1 MYQWSTYYS
10 IFLYLSSILSYYRY
24 FTSKPATPH
33 QYAIIIHMTKIS
45 LDLEALKAERAA
57 LGDFLARPDA
67 YGSPDFTSK
76 NKRFSELE
84 TLIAKGDERATLE
97 QNLRDAKELANDGGE
112 LAELAKA
119 EITETEARL
128 AELEEELFILLTPK
142 DPNDEKNIIIEIR
155 AGAGGDEA
163 SLFAAELY
171 RMYLRWCEA
180 NGYKTELI
188 SESANDSGGYKEV
201 IFMVKGDAPY
211 AKLKFEGGVHR
222 VQRVPVTESQGRVHT
237 STVTVAVLP
246 EAEETDIEISP
257 NDLRVDI
264 YRSSGHGGQS
274 VNTTD
279 SAVRITHLPTGI
291 VVTNQDEKSQIK
303 NREKAMSVLRSRLL
317 QMKIDEENAKL
328 SAERRSLVG
337 TGDRSEKIRTYN
349 FPQDRIT
356 DHRIHYSRSNI
367 PAAMNGDIDDLIEQL
382 QRYERELKAQNTEN

>member
-1 MYQWSTYYS
+1 M
-10 IFLYLSSILSYYRY
+10 
-24 FTSKPATPH
+24 A
-33 QYAIIIHMTKIS
+33 KIS
-45 LDLEALKAERAA
+45 LDMDSLKNERAD
-57 LGDFLARPDA
+57 LSNFLAQPDA
-67 YGSPDFTSK
+67 YSSPNFTVK

-84 TLIAKGDERATLE
+84 TLISKGEERENLEKNLVEAK
-97 QNLRDAKELANDGGE
+97 KLASEGGE
-112 LAELAKA
+112 LAALAKL
-119 EITETEARL
+119 EIAETEARL
-128 AELEEELFILLTPK
+128 TELEEELFILLTPK
-142 DPNDEKNIIIEIR
+142 DPNDEKNIIMEIR

-171 RMYLRWCEA
+171 RMYLRWCES
-180 NGYKTELI
+180 NGYKVELI

-201 IFMVKGDAPY
+201 IFMIKGDAPY
-211 AKLKFEGGVHR
+211 SKLKFEGGVHR

-246 EAEETDIEISP
+246 EAEEADIEINP

-279 SAVRITHLPTGI
+279 SAVRITHLPTGMI
-291 VVTNQDEKSQIK
+291 VTNQDEKSQIK

-317 QMKIDEENAKL
+317 QMKIDKENAKL

-367 PAAMNGDIDDLIEQL
+367 PAAMNGDIDDLIENL
-382 QRYERELKAQNTEN
+382 QRYERELKAQNANH

>member
-1 MYQWSTYYS
+1 M
-10 IFLYLSSILSYYRY
+10 
-24 FTSKPATPH
+24 A
-33 QYAIIIHMTKIS
+33 KIS
-45 LDLEALKAERAA
+45 LDMDSLKNERAD
-57 LGDFLARPDA
+57 LSNFLAQPDA
-67 YGSPDFTSK
+67 YSSPDFTVK

-84 TLIAKGDERATLE
+84 TLISKGEERENLE
-97 QNLRDAKELANDGGE
+97 KNLVEAKELANEGGE
-112 LAELAKA
+112 LAALAKL

-128 AELEEELFILLTPK
+128 TELEEELFILLTPK
-142 DPNDEKNIIIEIR
+142 DPNDEKNIIMEIR

-171 RMYLRWCEA
+171 RMYLRWCES
-180 NGYKTELI
+180 NGYKVELI

-201 IFMVKGDAPY
+201 IFIIKGDAPY
-211 AKLKFEGGVHR
+211 SKLKFEGGVHR

-246 EAEETDIEISP
+246 EAEEADIEINP

-279 SAVRITHLPTGI
+279 SAVRITHLPTGMI
-291 VVTNQDEKSQIK
+291 VTNQDEKSQIK

-367 PAAMNGDIDDLIEQL
+367 PAAMNGDIDDLIENL
-382 QRYERELKAQNTEN
+382 QRYERELKAQNASN

>member
-1 MYQWSTYYS
+1 M
-10 IFLYLSSILSYYRY
+10 
-24 FTSKPATPH
+24 A
-33 QYAIIIHMTKIS
+33 KIS
-45 LDLEALKAERAA
+45 LDMDSLKNERAK
-57 LGDFLARPDA
+57 LSNFLAQPDA
-67 YGSPDFTSK
+67 YSSPDFTVK

-84 TLIAKGDERATLE
+84 TLISKGEERENLEKNLVEAK
-97 QNLRDAKELANDGGE
+97 KLASEGGE
-112 LAELAKA
+112 LAALAKL

-128 AELEEELFILLTPK
+128 TELEEELFILLTPK
-142 DPNDEKNIIIEIR
+142 DPNDEKNIIMEIR

-171 RMYLRWCEA
+171 RMYLRWCES
-180 NGYKTELI
+180 NGYKVELI

-201 IFMVKGDAPY
+201 IFMIKGDAPY
-211 AKLKFEGGVHR
+211 SKLKFEGGVHR

-246 EAEETDIEISP
+246 EAEEADIEINP

-279 SAVRITHLPTGI
+279 SAVRITHLPTGMI
-291 VVTNQDEKSQIK
+291 VTNQDEKSQIK

-367 PAAMNGDIDDLIEQL
+367 PAAMNGDIDDLIENL
-382 QRYERELKAQNTEN
+382 QRYERELKAQNASN

>member
-1 MYQWSTYYS
+1 M
-10 IFLYLSSILSYYRY
+10 
-24 FTSKPATPH
+24 A
-33 QYAIIIHMTKIS
+33 KIS
-45 LDLEALKAERAA
+45 LDLDALKAERAS
-57 LGDFLARPDA
+57 LGDFLAQPNA
-67 YGSPDFTSK
+67 YGSPDFTVK

-84 TLIAKGDERATLE
+84 TLIAKGEERATLE
-97 QNLRDAKELANDGGE
+97 QNLRDARELANDGGE

-119 EITETEARL
+119 EITETEVRL

-180 NGYKTELI
+180 NGYKTELV

-237 STVTVAVLP
+237 STITVAVLP
-246 EAEETDIEISP
+246 EAEETDVEINPS
-257 NDLRVDI
+257 DLRVDI

-382 QRYERELKAQNTEN
+382 QRYERELKAKNAGN

>member
-1 MYQWSTYYS
+1 M
-10 IFLYLSSILSYYRY
+10 
-24 FTSKPATPH
+24 A
-33 QYAIIIHMTKIS
+33 KIS
-45 LDLEALKAERAA
+45 LDMDSLKNERAD
-57 LGDFLARPDA
+57 LSNFLARPDA
-67 YGSPDFTSK
+67 YGSPDFTVK

-84 TLIAKGDERATLE
+84 TLISKGEERENLE
-97 QNLRDAKELANDGGE
+97 KNLVEAKELANEGGE
-112 LAELAKA
+112 LAALAKL
-119 EITETEARL
+119 EITEIETRL

-142 DPNDEKNIIIEIR
+142 DPNDEKNIIMEIR

-171 RMYLRWCEA
+171 RMYLRWCES
-180 NGYKTELI
+180 NGYKVELI

-201 IFMVKGDAPY
+201 IFMIKGDAPY
-211 AKLKFEGGVHR
+211 SKLKFEGGVHR

-246 EAEETDIEISP
+246 EAEEADIEINP

-279 SAVRITHLPTGI
+279 SAVRITHLPTGMI
-291 VVTNQDEKSQIK
+291 VTNQDEKSQIK

-367 PAAMNGDIDDLIEQL
+367 PAAMNGDIDDLIENL
-382 QRYERELKAQNTEN
+382 QRYERELKAQNANH

>member
-1 MYQWSTYYS
+1 M
-10 IFLYLSSILSYYRY
+10 
-24 FTSKPATPH
+24 A
-33 QYAIIIHMTKIS
+33 KIS
-45 LDLEALKAERAA
+45 LDMDSLKNERAD
-57 LGDFLARPDA
+57 LSNFLAQPDA
-67 YGSPDFTSK
+67 YSSPDFTVK

-84 TLIAKGDERATLE
+84 TLISKGEERENLE
-97 QNLRDAKELANDGGE
+97 KNLVEAKELANEGGE
-112 LAELAKA
+112 LAALAKL

-128 AELEEELFILLTPK
+128 TELEEELFILLTPK
-142 DPNDEKNIIIEIR
+142 DPNDEKNIIMEIR

-171 RMYLRWCEA
+171 RMYLRWCES
-180 NGYKTELI
+180 NGYKVELI

-201 IFMVKGDAPY
+201 IFMIKGDAPY
-211 AKLKFEGGVHR
+211 SKLKFEGGVHR

-246 EAEETDIEISP
+246 EAEEADIEINP

-279 SAVRITHLPTGI
+279 SAVRITHLPTGMI
-291 VVTNQDEKSQIK
+291 VTNQDEKSQIK

-367 PAAMNGDIDDLIEQL
+367 PAAMNGDVDDLIENL
-382 QRYERELKAQNTEN
+382 QRYERELKAQNANH

>member
-1 MYQWSTYYS
+1 M
-10 IFLYLSSILSYYRY
+10 
-24 FTSKPATPH
+24 A
-33 QYAIIIHMTKIS
+33 KIS
-45 LDLEALKAERAA
+45 LDMDSLKNERAD
-57 LGDFLARPDA
+57 LSNFLAQPDA
-67 YGSPDFTSK
+67 YSSPDFTVK

-84 TLIAKGDERATLE
+84 TLISKGEERENLE
-97 QNLRDAKELANDGGE
+97 KNLVEAKELANEGGE
-112 LAELAKA
+112 LAALAKL

-128 AELEEELFILLTPK
+128 TELEEELFILLTPK
-142 DPNDEKNIIIEIR
+142 DSNDEKNIIMEIR

-171 RMYLRWCEA
+171 RMYLRWCES
-180 NGYKTELI
+180 NGYKVELI

-201 IFMVKGDAPY
+201 IFMIKGDAPY
-211 AKLKFEGGVHR
+211 SKLKFEGGVHR

-246 EAEETDIEISP
+246 EAEEADIEINP

-279 SAVRITHLPTGI
+279 SAVRITHLPTGMI
-291 VVTNQDEKSQIK
+291 VTNQDEKSQIK

-367 PAAMNGDIDDLIEQL
+367 PAAMNGDIDDLIENL
-382 QRYERELKAQNTEN
+382 QRYERELKAQNANH

>member
-1 MYQWSTYYS
+1 M
-10 IFLYLSSILSYYRY
+10 
-24 FTSKPATPH
+24 A
-33 QYAIIIHMTKIS
+33 KIS
-45 LDLEALKAERAA
+45 LDMDSLKNERAE
-57 LGDFLARPDA
+57 LSNFLAQPDA
-67 YGSPDFTSK
+67 YSSPDFTVK

-84 TLIAKGDERATLE
+84 TLISKGEERENLE
-97 QNLRDAKELANDGGE
+97 KNLVEAKELANEGGE
-112 LAELAKA
+112 LAALAKL

-128 AELEEELFILLTPK
+128 TELEEELFILLTPK
-142 DPNDEKNIIIEIR
+142 DPNDEKNIIMEIR

-171 RMYLRWCEA
+171 RMYLRWCES
-180 NGYKTELI
+180 NGYKVELI

-201 IFMVKGDAPY
+201 IFMIKGDAPY
-211 AKLKFEGGVHR
+211 SKLKFEGGVHR

-246 EAEETDIEISP
+246 EAEEADIEINP

-279 SAVRITHLPTGI
+279 SAVRITHLPTGMI
-291 VVTNQDEKSQIK
+291 VTNQDEKSQIK

-367 PAAMNGDIDDLIEQL
+367 PAAMNGDIDDLIENL
-382 QRYERELKAQNTEN
+382 QRYERELKAQNASS

>member
-1 MYQWSTYYS
+1 MD
-10 IFLYLSSILSYYRY
+10 
-24 FTSKPATPH
+24 
-33 QYAIIIHMTKIS
+33 S
-45 LDLEALKAERAA
+45 LKNERAD
-57 LGDFLARPDA
+57 LSNFLAQPDA
-67 YGSPDFTSK
+67 YSSPDFTVK

-84 TLIAKGDERATLE
+84 TLISKGEERENLE
-97 QNLRDAKELANDGGE
+97 KNLVEAKELANEGGE
-112 LAELAKA
+112 LAALAKL

-128 AELEEELFILLTPK
+128 TELEEELFILLTPK
-142 DPNDEKNIIIEIR
+142 DPNDEKNIIMEIR

-171 RMYLRWCEA
+171 RMYLRWCES
-180 NGYKTELI
+180 NGYKVELI

-201 IFMVKGDAPY
+201 IFMIKGDAPY

-222 VQRVPVTESQGRVHT
+222 VQRIPVTESQGRVHT

-246 EAEETDIEISP
+246 EAEEADIEINP

-279 SAVRITHLPTGI
+279 SAVRITHLPTGMI
-291 VVTNQDEKSQIK
+291 VTNQDEKSQIK

-367 PAAMNGDIDDLIEQL
+367 PAAMNGDIDDLIENL
-382 QRYERELKAQNTEN
+382 QRYERELKAQNANH